1 LYALD
6 MSKDSRLPNQSQID
20 ALSADL
26 LNGFTS
32 RSLPAGYLLATPQQ
46 SNDEVFLVQSGRL
59 RVYLAGEN
67 RSLTLSFLEP
77 GDIYSTHTPT
87 YVETVEPTSL
97 RVIRTAAF
105 AAKLATNPSVTPMI
119 MRVLGR
125 LLQSTV
131 GLVEDLAFREVPMRL
146 ARFILGL
153 VDRRG
158 ERLDQGWLIPLDLST
173 EEIASLLGTT
183 RQTVSTLINQW
194 QRDGILER
202 QGRHSLL
209 IHSLTELRARAETQQ
224 V

>member
-1 LYALD
+1 
-6 MSKDSRLPNQSQID
+6 MRKNSPLPNQFQID
-20 ALSADL
+20 VLSTDL
-26 LNGFTS
+26 LKGFTS
-32 RSLPAGYLLATPQQ
+32 RSLPEGYLLATPQQ

-87 YVETVEPTSL
+87 FVETVEPTSL
-97 RVIRTAAF
+97 QVIGTAAF
-105 AAKLATNPSVTPMI
+105 ASKLATDPTVTPMI

-146 ARFILGL
+146 AHFILGL

-173 EEIASLLGTT
+173 GEIASLLGTT

-194 QRDGILER
+194 QRDGILVR
-202 QGRHSLL
+202 QGRRSLL
-209 IHSLTELRARAETQQ
+209 IYSLAELRARAEPKQ